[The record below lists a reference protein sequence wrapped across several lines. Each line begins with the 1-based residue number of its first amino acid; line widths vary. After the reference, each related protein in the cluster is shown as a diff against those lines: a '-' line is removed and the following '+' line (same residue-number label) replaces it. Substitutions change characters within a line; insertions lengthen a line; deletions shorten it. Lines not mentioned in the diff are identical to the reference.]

1 MNFCESAPHN
11 QGLKLAL
18 AQLRGAAVAAM
29 PFIEDDMFSSW
40 SPQNDGRMVND
51 YQCIQVKGFLFS
63 RRLGF

>member
-51 YQCIQVKGFLFS
+51 YQCIQVKGLFI
-63 RRLGF
+63 FPNT